1 MNWNHYSWEY
11 IKERSKMAY
20 INFQPNPKIPP
31 IGFLD
36 PISVDPKDMMT
47 DVEFLLGVLKK
58 LNEVIAQT
66 NSNTEFINN
75 YSGKIEE
82 IETEVA
88 ALRSEMTQFEQDINT
103 SIANRFA
110 EIKVELQSMIATALV
125 QANAYTDA
133 VADRLEHEIQ
143 EISLG
148 QISLF
153 DPTTGIYSPLQV
165 VVDNLYDLGRTD
177 SLTASEYDALD
188 LTATAYDAYELTAR
202 EYDNNAKSLLV

>member
-1 MNWNHYSWEY
+1 MPL
-11 IKERSKMAY
+11 

-31 IGFLD
+31 IGFFD

-58 LNEVIAQT
+58 LNEVILQT
-66 NSNTEFINN
+66 NKNTEFIDN

-82 IETEVA
+82 IEAEVT
-88 ALRSEMTQFEQDINT
+88 ALREEMTAFENEVNQNIALQFAQ
-103 SIANRFA
+103 
-110 EIKVELQSMIATALV
+110 IKLELQAMIATTLT

-133 VADRLEHEIQ
+133 IASQLEAEIQ
-143 EISLG
+143 EISIG

-153 DPTTGIYSPLQV
+153 DPTTGLYSPLQIV
-165 VVDNLYDLGRTD
+165 IDNLYTLGRTD
-177 SLTASEYDALD
+177 ALTATEYDTLD
-188 LTATAYDAYELTAR
+188 DGDPLSATAYDAYELTAR